1 MMDTPLT
8 WLEELSQDTINRD
21 LMHVR
26 VGVEDSNNITFIKYT
41 VSLSY
46 MGLRWEDDFGFEFS
60 KDLQRDMNAF
70 YMEHQR
76 IPSSIEYK
84 ELTERHLYC

>member
-1 MMDTPLT
+1 MSAPLT
-8 WLEELSQDTINRD
+8 YLNDLHLDIENPDIMHINVCLQNESNEESVD
-21 LMHVR
+21 
-26 VGVEDSNNITFIKYT
+26 FA
-41 VSLSY
+41 VSLSH
-46 MGLRWEDDFGFEFS
+46 MGLSWDDEFEMELS